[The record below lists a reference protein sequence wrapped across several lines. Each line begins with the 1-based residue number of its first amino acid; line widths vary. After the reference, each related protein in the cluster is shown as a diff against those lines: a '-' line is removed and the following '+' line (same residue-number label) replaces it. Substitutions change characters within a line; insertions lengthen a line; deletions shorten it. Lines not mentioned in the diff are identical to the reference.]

1 MLETAGGTF
10 THAQDGKT
18 WRTQCRSWLSEA
30 SQILA
35 SLESSLL
42 QSMLSLASK
51 LEVMFFQE
59 VVVMDKLV
67 PKKLY
72 SL

>member
-1 MLETAGGTF
+1 
-10 THAQDGKT
+10 
-18 WRTQCRSWLSEA
+18 
-30 SQILA
+30 
-35 SLESSLL
+35 
-42 QSMLSLASK
+42 MLSLASK